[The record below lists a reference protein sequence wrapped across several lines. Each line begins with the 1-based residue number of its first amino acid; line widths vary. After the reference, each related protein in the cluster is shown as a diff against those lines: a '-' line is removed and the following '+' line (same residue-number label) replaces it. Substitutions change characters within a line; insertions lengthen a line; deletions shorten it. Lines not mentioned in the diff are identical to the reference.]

1 MVIEK
6 LLYSEL
12 RKKVVNFD
20 IDLTSDEKNFLQ
32 TSLSELES
40 VTKVQIEARFLGIE
54 YEFPI
59 TCFTEVWQCISD
71 NLSASH
77 FTFLRKLNYSLL
89 SFAEHNEKEHL
100 LYPRNW
106 HTYVEDI
113 YIHYYDYHQNTDND
127 VRKQLWRRYKKN
139 S

>member
-1 MVIEK
+1 MAIENSP
-6 LLYSEL
+6 YPEL
-12 RKKVVNFD
+12 RKRVVSFD
-20 IDLTSDEKNFLQ
+20 KDLTSDEKNFLQ
-32 TSLSELES
+32 IPLSELEG
-40 VTKVQIEARFLGIE
+40 VTKVLIEERFLEIE
-54 YEFPI
+54 YEFPV
-59 TCFTEVWQCISD
+59 TCFNDVWQCIND
-71 NLSASH
+71 NLSASY
-77 FTFLRKLNYSLL
+77 FTFFRRIQNSLL

-113 YIHYYDYHQNTDND
+113 YIHYYDCHQNTGND